1 MRERLPRMPLD
12 REFRRYVTPEEPV
25 DVEPKA
31 RRRFLQEHFGARM
44 MGRCFC
50 LTEEDRIGMGSGF
63 MASGDVVIVPLGCST
78 PILVRPEGPRGRY
91 RFVGDVYIHDY
102 MHGKTIKE
110 MEDGHRVLQ
119 KYVLH

>member
-1 MRERLPRMPLD
+1 MPLD
-12 REFRRYVTPEEPV
+12 REFRRYVTPEEQV

-50 LTEEDRIGMGSGF
+50 LTEEGHIGMGSGF
-63 MASGDVVIVPLGCST
+63 MTAGDVVIVPLGCST
-78 PILVRPEGPRGRY
+78 PILIRPEGPRGRY